1 MYVVSHV
8 PGGFSDTMG
17 GWGRE
22 FARVVSRFESTVV
35 GQFYG
40 HTHQDEFIVFYEPE
54 AANARATNVAF
65 ISPSVATWTN
75 LNPSYTIFTTD
86 SETHVRHLL
95 FFPSKFVDRRTCR
108 KISNIFRDT
117 CLLTSLVV
125 HSHADFC
132 TDDQR

>member
-1 MYVVSHV
+1 MYIVSHV

-22 FARVVSRFESTVV
+22 FARVVSRFENTVV

-86 SETHVRHLL
+86 SVTHVRHLSH
-95 FFPSKFVDRRTCR
+95 FPFKICR
-108 KISNIFRDT
+108 WSDMQKNFNIFRDT

>member
-1 MYVVSHV
+1 MYIVSHV

-22 FARVVSRFESTVV
+22 FARVVSRFENTVV

-86 SETHVRHLL
+86 SETHVRHTSYFSLQNL
-95 FFPSKFVDRRTCR
+95 SIVGHAEKFQYTYSGIHV
-108 KISNIFRDT
+108 
-117 CLLTSLVV
+117 LSLP
-125 HSHADFC
+125 
-132 TDDQR
+132 R

>member
-1 MYVVSHV
+1 MYIVSHV

-22 FARVVSRFESTVV
+22 FARVVSRFENTVV

-54 AANARATNVAF
+54 ASARATNVAF

-86 SETHVRHLL
+86 SETHVRHLSFL
-95 FFPSKFVDRRTCR
+95 PSRFVDRQCR
-108 KISNIFRDT
+108 NISNKFRDT
-117 CLLTSLVV
+117 SSSYLVSESQSQCRLLY
-125 HSHADFC
+125 
-132 TDDQR
+132 